1 MNWRISYLLVLLFCS
16 LLTFESFCQG
26 CSDAGICTLASFK
39 PGSLN
44 NIDTLQTSI
53 KVGASMGTADHDIS
67 IFGTY
72 VEYERNISNNLDF
85 NAKLTTLAQSG
96 NNISVWGLSDVYLT
110 GKYRF
115 YNHLHVIMGAKLPL
129 TNGNRYKSNR
139 PLPMDYQSSLGTVD
153 GIVGLGY
160 SLSNLQMMLG
170 YQQPFIQNDNNFVSE
185 GYAED
190 NILSTFPSTNKFKR
204 SSDALFRVSYAVPI
218 MRSLVITPSVLS
230 VYHLSDDMYQSSPGK
245 LNPIVDSEGLTING
259 NFYLDFHFLKK
270 HSVQLSVGAPFVVR
284 KVRPDG
290 LTRGLV
296 LSLEYAY
303 TL

>member
-1 MNWRISYLLVLLFCS
+1 MNWSISYLLVLFFGI
-16 LLTFESFCQG
+16 LLTFESFGQG

-44 NIDTLQTSI
+44 NIDTLQANI
-53 KVGASMGTADHDIS
+53 KVGVSMGSADHDIS
-67 IFGTY
+67 VFGTY
-72 VEYERNISNNLDF
+72 IEYERNVSNKLDF

-115 YNHLHVIMGAKLPL
+115 YKNLHVILGAKIPL
-129 TNGNRYKSNR
+129 TDGNRNKDNR

-153 GIVGLGY
+153 AIAGLGF
-160 SLSNLQMMLG
+160 SLSNLQLMLG
-170 YQQPFIQNDNNFVSE
+170 YQQPLIQNDNNFVSE
-185 GYAED
+185 SYTED
-190 NILSTFPSTNKFKR
+190 NILSTFPTTNKFKR

-218 MRSLVITPSVLS
+218 LSSLVITPSFLS
-230 VYHLSDDMYQSSPGK
+230 VYHLSDDTYQASPGK
-245 LNPIVDSEGLTING
+245 QNPIIDSQGLTVNG
-259 NFYLDFHFLKK
+259 NLYLDYHFLRR
-270 HSVQLSVGAPFVVR
+270 HSVQLSAGAPLVVR

-296 LSLEYAY
+296 LSLEYKY
-303 TL
+303 TI

>member
-1 MNWRISYLLVLLFCS
+1 M
-16 LLTFESFCQG
+16 TFESFGQG

-44 NIDTLQTSI
+44 NIDSLQTSI
-53 KVGASMGTADHDIS
+53 KVGASMGSADHDIS

-115 YNHLHVIMGAKLPL
+115 YNHLYLILGAKIPL
-129 TNGNRYKSNR
+129 TDANRYKDNR
-139 PLPMDYQSSLGTVD
+139 PLPMDYQSSLGTID
-153 GIVGLGY
+153 GIAGLGY
-160 SLSNLQMMLG
+160 SLSNLQLMLG

-185 GYAED
+185 SYIKD
-190 NILSTFPSTNKFKR
+190 NILSTFPTTNKFKR
-204 SSDALFRVSYAVPI
+204 SSDALFRISYAVPI
-218 MRSLVITPSVLS
+218 MNSLVITPSFLS

-245 LNPIVDSEGLTING
+245 QSPIIDSKGLTVNG
-259 NFYLDFHFLKK
+259 NLYLDYHFLRR
-270 HSVQLSVGAPFVVR
+270 HSVQLSAGAPLVVR

-296 LSLEYAY
+296 LSLEYKY